1 MFTPTTFP
9 SPPPYPQA
17 YHRALET
24 ASGSI
29 TKDLEKAIDKMNT
42 FNAWE
47 IDAEAKRL
55 LNAVG
60 IPEKMLGMPVSK
72 VRVGVGCVGKC
83 ESVGTNTTM
92 LLSICPCP
100 STYLPTHLPASLHR
114 YDHDQTVPFC
124 PCCPCFSPAAVRRS
138 AQACGAGCHPARQA
152 RPAGS

>member
-1 MFTPTTFP
+1 M
-9 SPPPYPQA
+9 PPAHLLLRSQA

-72 VRVGVGCVGKC
+72 VRLGVGGVGKCVQKCGCVG
-83 ESVGTNTTM
+83 
-92 LLSICPCP
+92 
-100 STYLPTHLPASLHR
+100 HLHR
-114 YDHDQTVPFC
+114 
-124 PCCPCFSPAAVRRS
+124 
-138 AQACGAGCHPARQA
+138 RQLVQ
-152 RPAGS
+152 